1 MTVGHNIPEGKTV
14 TPGGSPQ
21 TLSLTGTLT
30 LDEIHREIRILF
42 IRGISS
48 VHPEI
53 CLPSEVA
60 AHREWGEA
68 ERYGGESGDVWGET
82 GRSGEMWGGQRKE
95 GGAMDVTAIEAIKPD
110 SEAILHLC
118 CAFSHDDND
127 TELGWEQKISFIG
140 TIALAQLQPARS
152 IHLVYGS

>member
-1 MTVGHNIPEGKTV
+1 MSSVGSGRPSRM
-14 TPGGSPQ
+14 GGS
-21 TLSLTGTLT
+21 G
-30 LDEIHREIRILF
+30 EIW
-42 IRGISS
+42 RGM
-48 VHPEI
+48 
-53 CLPSEVA
+53 
-60 AHREWGEA
+60 
-68 ERYGGESGDVWGET
+68 

-140 TIALAQLQPARS
+140 TIALAQLQRAKS
-152 IHLVYGS
+152 IHLVYGR